1 MRVIIGLGNP
11 GPEYRRTRHNVG
23 FWVVD
28 RLAER
33 WGVSLS
39 RNAFLSKIGEAFRQ
53 EEKVVLVQPQ
63 TYMNRSGE
71 AVAHLRDFYRLAPT
85 DFVIAHD
92 DLDLPLGRIRIKR
105 GGGGGGNRGVASLIA
120 ELGSQDFSR
129 VKVGIGRPPGRM
141 DPVNFVL
148 QPFTPLE
155 EAFILPAV
163 ERVADAIE
171 TLLVDGLER
180 AMALFNGIG
189 QDATTEKTILQ
200 S

>member
-11 GPEYRRTRHNVG
+11 GAEYRRTRHNVG

-39 RNAFLSKIGEAFRQ
+39 RNAFLSSIGETFQQ
-53 EEKVVLVQPQ
+53 EEKVMLVQPQ

-71 AVAHLRDFYRLAPT
+71 AAARMRDFYHLAAT
-85 DFVIAHD
+85 DFVVTHD
-92 DLDLPLGRIRIKR
+92 DLDLPLGRIRVKR
-105 GGGGGGNRGVASLIA
+105 GGSGGGNRGVASVIA
-120 ELGSQDFSR
+120 GLGSKDFSR
-129 VKVGIGRPPGRM
+129 VKVGIGRPSEGM

-163 ERVADAIE
+163 ERAAEAIE
-171 TLLVDGLER
+171 ILLVDGLEK

-189 QDATTEKTILQ
+189 QDATTEKPIFQ